1 MMWAMLAFASAA
13 LLGCYDFFKKIS
25 LKDNSVL
32 AVLFLNTLFGTLI
45 FAPFILLSHVG
56 VIEEGMLFVPVA
68 DARTHLLLVLKAVI
82 VLGSWLCGYIGI
94 KHLPITI
101 VSPIQATRPV
111 LVLLGALLLFGE
123 RLNGYQWA
131 GVLMAIFSLYMLN
144 RSGKREGINFANNRW
159 VFFVA
164 MAALL
169 GAVSALYDKYL
180 MRNLEPML
188 VQSWFNLYQ
197 CLLMGAIVV
206 VMNLCSS
213 QQRNR
218 RFVWRWSIPMIS
230 LFLAVADFC
239 YFSALAQEGALVAV
253 VSMIRRGSV
262 LVSFIFGALLLR
274 EKNLKSK
281 ALDLLL
287 IFIGLLLLYIG
298 STK

>member
-1 MMWAMLAFASAA
+1 MMWALLAFASAA

-32 AVLFLNTLFGTLI
+32 AVLFLNTLFGTVI
-45 FAPFILLSHVG
+45 FAPFIILSHVG
-56 VIEEGMLFVPVA
+56 VINNGMLFVPSV
-68 DARTHLLLVLKAVI
+68 DVHTHLLLILKAVI
-82 VLGSWLCGYIGI
+82 VLSSWLCGYIGI

-123 RLNGYQWA
+123 RLNGFQWA
-131 GVLMAIFSLYMLN
+131 GVLMAILSIYMLN
-144 RSGKREGINFANNRW
+144 RSGKQEGINFAHNRW
-159 VFFVA
+159 ILFVA

-180 MRNLEPML
+180 MRTLQPML
-188 VQSWFNLYQ
+188 VQSWFNFYQ
-197 CLLMGAIVV
+197 CLLMGAIVI
-206 VMNLCSS
+206 VMNVFSS

-239 YFSALAQEGALVAV
+239 YFSALAQEDALVAV

-262 LVSFIFGALLLR
+262 LVSFVFGALLLK

-281 ALDLLL
+281 AVDLLL
-287 IFIGLLLLYIG
+287 IIIGLLLLYIG
-298 STK
+298 SSK